1 MNVSQI
7 LQQLLITYNVVNQ
20 GLISRAEVLAWEQ
33 ATDWTDE
40 VLEVEATDGH

>member
-1 MNVSQI
+1 MN
-7 LQQLLITYNVVNQ
+7 TYEVRLERTATVVVQ
-20 GLISRAEVLAWEQ
+20 ATDEYEAEVLAWEQ